1 MSTEPQYP
9 PTGPALTER
18 IDRALDELRPFLRS
32 DGGDIRVIG
41 VRPDLVVEVEL
52 EGACAHCAQAA
63 MTMRAG
69 VEEAVRR
76 AVPEIK
82 EVVAVNMPAS
92 AMG

>member
-1 MSTEPQYP
+1 MFETPDSA
-9 PTGPALTER
+9 ALKER

-32 DGGDIRVIG
+32 DGGDIAVVD
-41 VRPDLVVEVEL
+41 VRDDLVVEVEL
-52 EGACAHCAQAA
+52 QGACAHCAQAA

-76 AVPEIK
+76 VVPEVK

-92 AMG
+92 SLR

>member
-1 MSTEPQYP
+1 MSDTPD
-9 PTGPALTER
+9 PATLKER

-32 DGGDIRVIG
+32 DGGDITVVD
-41 VRPDLVVEVEL
+41 VRDDLVVEVEL
-52 EGACAHCAQAA
+52 QGACAHCAQAA

-76 AVPEIK
+76 VVPEVK

-92 AMG
+92 SLR

>member
-1 MSTEPQYP
+1 MSAE
-9 PTGPALTER
+9 GHSEELRER
-18 IDRALDELRPFLRS
+18 IDRALDELRPFLKS
-32 DGGDIRVIG
+32 DGGDIKVLA
-41 VRPDLVVEVEL
+41 VREDLTVEVEL

-76 AVPEIK
+76 VVPEVQR
-82 EVVAVNMPAS
+82 VVAVNMPAS

>member
-1 MSTEPQYP
+1 MNSEHNAQ
-9 PTGPALTER
+9 ALTER

-32 DGGDIRVIG
+32 DGGDIRVVG
-41 VRPDLVVEVEL
+41 VRDNLVVEVEL
-52 EGACAHCAQAA
+52 QGACAHCAQAA

-76 AVPEIK
+76 VVPEVT
-82 EVVAVNMPAS
+82 EVVAINMPTS